1 MSKNY
6 CQGPSCH
13 TYDTSDRKRGPK
25 GNRRNQ
31 TRTLGTYSYG
41 NGNFCT
47 LNCQND
53 WWAEY
58 GTRVVDYIGRVKEP
72 KVLTEE
78 NGWRQVWNRAHW
90 DDNTQPRY
98 VERNMITGAERPI
111 QEG

>member
-1 MSKNY
+1 MKRF
-6 CQGPSCH
+6 CQGPLCH

-25 GNRRNQ
+25 ENRRNQ
-31 TRTLGTYSYG
+31 TRTIGNYGYG

-53 WWAEY
+53 WWREH

-72 KVLTEE
+72 IALTEE
-78 NGWRQVWNRAHW
+78 NAWREVWNQAHW

-98 VERNMITGAERPI
+98 IEHNMITGAERPCK
-111 QEG
+111 QG